1 MDGYRAYTNFPARW
15 ADPDA
20 NFGPNESFYQN
31 DIERS
36 DYVTNDDI
44 HKTDEFNGTNE
55 KNNIAAYN
63 MASVSSYLF
72 VPFYG
77 TMQPNAATSSRI
89 IWHQQTKRDCQIR
102 GFLSSDATPFI
113 PSKPETSK
121 NFAFTVCKY
130 PFFKLKR
137 QTMTNRRIFG

>member
-20 NFGPNESFYQN
+20 NFGPN

-36 DYVTNDDI
+36 DYATNDE
-44 HKTDEFNGTNE
+44 TDEFNKTNE

-77 TMQPNAATSSRI
+77 GMQPNAATSSRL
-89 IWHQQTKRDCQIR
+89 IWHQQTKRNCQIR

-113 PSKPETSK
+113 PAKPETSK
-121 NFAFTVCKY
+121 KFCFY
-130 PFFKLKR
+130 R
-137 QTMTNRRIFG
+137 SQIFILQAQAQASNDD